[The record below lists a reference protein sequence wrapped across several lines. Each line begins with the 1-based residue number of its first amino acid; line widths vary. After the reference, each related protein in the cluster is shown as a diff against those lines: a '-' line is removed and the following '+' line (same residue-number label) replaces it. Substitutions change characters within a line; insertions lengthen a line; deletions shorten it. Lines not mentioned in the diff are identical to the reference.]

1 MDRGLALEEQTSHFA
16 VRNSTCAH
24 PQLVISEKMAL
35 EQSAEEGSGWV
46 KIQFIREKCG
56 MVTVQEAGQG
66 RKERRKG
73 FSVMLGSWE
82 NKKISGRI
90 LSWGTDTF

>member
-1 MDRGLALEEQTSHFA
+1 M
-16 VRNSTCAH
+16 
-24 PQLVISEKMAL
+24 
-35 EQSAEEGSGWV
+35 

-90 LSWGTDTF
+90 LS